1 MLHRALQIVVVAV
14 VMAVAVPLS
23 LSCAPAAQGSREF
36 TLPTAAGGQ
45 YSLAAQKGHRVV
57 ISFYAG
63 YY

>member
-1 MLHRALQIVVVAV
+1 MFML
-14 VMAVAVPLS
+14 AVAVPLS
-23 LSCAPAAQGSREF
+23 VSCARAQGGSREF

>member
-1 MLHRALQIVVVAV
+1 
-14 VMAVAVPLS
+14 MAVAVPLS